1 MSAFILRILVKG
13 FYNQMVDS
21 TDYKENQIQKQ
32 ESEDAVVDIRHF
44 HCTKPQH
51 TLADFNGEGNAH
63 QKGKDINPC
72 DDKCM
77 IMPGELVEDRVNNE
91 DQKHSEGT
99 DHKEMKMLV
108 GERKAFIVSDANKA
122 VMYIRDPEDDFIY
135 KCNNHTDS
143 LLSYEWGRNGSGETY
158 YFISNDMS
166 TEPENRKEEPR
177 NPNVT
182 EEEIFMISTPH
193 GLKDFSAFC

>member
-1 MSAFILRILVKG
+1 MKHISERSVSAFILRILFKG
-13 FYNQMVDS
+13 SYNQMVNS
-21 TDYKENQIQKQ
+21 TDYKEDQKQKQ
-32 ESEDAVVDIRHF
+32 ESEDAVIDIRHF

-72 DDKCM
+72 DDKGV
-77 IMPGELVEDRVNNE
+77 IMPGEQFEDRVNNE

-108 GERKAFIVSDANKA
+108 SERKAFVISDADNA
-122 VMYIRDPEDDFIY
+122 VMYFRDPEDDFIY
-135 KCNNHTDS
+135 ECNNHADS
-143 LLSYEWGRNGSGETY
+143 ILSYEQGRNENGGTY

-166 TEPENRKEEPR
+166 T
-177 NPNVT
+177 
-182 EEEIFMISTPH
+182 
-193 GLKDFSAFC
+193 